1 MKAINQQWDM
11 MASRIAVLE
20 ERKRDQDQL
29 SAREKIEPRNS
40 GDDEDGLWD
49 EFRDYC
55 EGGMNGGGG
64 SLGTTPYTDRCP
76 VRYRCRQAVRHL
88 QACAEVVG
96 DPDMME
102 LHEIP
107 LRLHKQVARWGD
119 EIMLQKAL
127 LQQARLLCVQLFDA
141 VRAYATSPI
150 GLSPAS
156 WVVRNDM
163 IATAGARLSEVAPDW
178 QELIVA
184 WRSD

>member
-55 EGGMNGGGG
+55 EGGMNGGG
-64 SLGTTPYTDRCP
+64 SLGTTPYTDSELLAEA
-76 VRYRCRQAVRHL
+76 VQAL
-88 QACAEVVG
+88 KYLKACAEVVG